1 MNKNVHQIKKI
12 NRKHHL
18 NRHLETNLQYLKY
31 YIIEHAN
38 LVIPKNGDCMEL
50 IEKLEPIIIF
60 SAVIIGLIF
69 SNTNIIAENTSN
81 LINIFLC
88 LMLFGLFMEVDLNEL
103 KNSFKNVK
111 FTSASLIINFI
122 WTPLFGYFLGS
133 LFLKGNVD
141 VLVGFFMLIL
151 TPCTDWYLVFTK
163 MAKGNLSLS
172 LSILPINLV
181 LQIILLPV
189 YLVIFFSSANALD
202 YTQLAYSLLIVIV
215 IPFVLAQ
222 IAKFIFNN
230 NFKEKATNLFT
241 DLQIWFLSLA
251 VFCIFASQGDLLFN
265 NLDSVI
271 TIFVPLIIFFIVNA
285 IIDLLISE
293 KINFTYQEY
302 ASLTMTTL
310 ARNSP
315 LALAIAINSFP
326 GHELISIALVIGPL
340 IELPILY
347 IVSKF
352 CLWIKNS
359 GLFFTCR
366 SF

>member
-1 MNKNVHQIKKI
+1 M
-12 NRKHHL
+12 
-18 NRHLETNLQYLKY
+18 
-31 YIIEHAN
+31 
-38 LVIPKNGDCMEL
+38 DL

-60 SAVIIGLIF
+60 SAVILGLVL
-69 SNTNIIAENTSN
+69 SNIDLITDNTSY

-88 LMLFGLFMEVDLNEL
+88 LMLYGLFLEVPLNDL
-103 KNSFKNVK
+103 KDSFKNIK
-111 FTSASLIINFI
+111 FTSTSLIINFI
-122 WTPLFGYFLGS
+122 WTPLFGYFIGS

-141 VLVGFFMLIL
+141 VLIGFFMLIL

-163 MAKGNLSLS
+163 LAKGDLTLS
-172 LSILPINLV
+172 LSILPINLI

-189 YLVIFFSSANALD
+189 YLILFFSSGNTMD
-202 YTQLAYSLLIVIV
+202 YVQLAYSLLIVIV
-215 IPFVLAQ
+215 IPFIAAQ
-222 IAKFIFNN
+222 TTKFLL
-230 NFKEKATNLFT
+230 KDDLKQKATEIFT

-251 VFCIFASQGDLLFN
+251 VFCIFASQGELLFT
-265 NLDSVI
+265 NLNSVV
-271 TIFVPLIIFFIVNA
+271 TIFIPLIIFFIVNV
-285 IIDLLISE
+285 IIDLLVSE
-293 KINFTYQEY
+293 KINFSYSEY

-359 GLFFTCR
+359 GLFFVCNYR
-366 SF
+366 F